1 ATTHALESGEVDL
14 AIIRPD
20 LAMPT
25 NGRTIAILRREP
37 VLLIV
42 PANGKIG
49 EVADLKGKA
58 IGLIKGTALNGAI
71 LDRILNYYEVPEA
84 SVQRVDLAANE
95 VAEAVRQKRVAA
107 FFVIGAVGPG
117 QLTDVVAAITRAG
130 NGAPDFLATE
140 EAEGIAK
147 RNPTLEKLEIAR
159 GALQGSPAVP
169 DESISTLAVSR
180 RLVARSAMLDWPAG

>member
-1 ATTHALESGEVDL
+1 GRSRTRRRRSGPGWGVILWLLALALIGAGAGVYNFARITYRVAIGPEGGEGQRIFNALSPIFNADNSFIRLVGTPTRNPQATTPALESGEVDL

-71 LDRILNYYEVPEA
+71 LD
-84 SVQRVDLAANE
+84 
-95 VAEAVRQKRVAA
+95 
-107 FFVIGAVGPG
+107 
-117 QLTDVVAAITRAG
+117 
-130 NGAPDFLATE
+130 
-140 EAEGIAK
+140 
-147 RNPTLEKLEIAR
+147 
-159 GALQGSPAVP
+159 
-169 DESISTLAVSR
+169 
-180 RLVARSAMLDWPAG
+180 